1 MDENVLKAVNS
12 MKRGKKH
19 GDDFDREFNQ
29 LRITNPQACPTAK
42 KKKDNDRDPIIE
54 DAVDTA
60 TTAVDNAAVS
70 RPWEAIDDLGDVGL
84 WEKLYSRR
92 RDGRR
97 TAHCELYIDRA
108 NPRRCP
114 SRVGWQTEL

>member
-19 GDDFDREFNQ
+19 GDDFDCEFNQ
-29 LRITNPQACPTAK
+29 WRITNPKACPTAK

-84 WEKLYSRR
+84 WEKLYSHRQ
-92 RDGRR
+92 DGRR
-97 TAHCELYIDRA
+97 TAHCELYIDHA

>member
-1 MDENVLKAVNS
+1 

-19 GDDFDREFNQ
+19 GDDFDCEFNQ
-29 LRITNPQACPTAK
+29 WRITNPKACPTAK

-84 WEKLYSRR
+84 WEKLYSHRQ
-92 RDGRR
+92 DGRR